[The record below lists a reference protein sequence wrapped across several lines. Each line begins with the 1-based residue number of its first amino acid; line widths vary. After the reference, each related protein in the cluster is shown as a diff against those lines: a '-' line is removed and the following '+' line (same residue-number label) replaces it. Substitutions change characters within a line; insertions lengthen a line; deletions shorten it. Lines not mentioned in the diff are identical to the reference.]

1 MAPGRIKDS
10 DLEAVRERTDIVKL
24 ISEFVPLKKAGR
36 EFRGPCPFHKEKDP
50 SFYVSPTKGVYH
62 CYGCNASGNAITFL
76 MQLENLE
83 FTEAVER
90 LADRLG
96 IRLARVAASPEESR
110 KRDQKDKLFKL
121 NESAADFFRHQ
132 LLESVTGSPA
142 LEYLDGRG
150 IDKAIVDEFKL
161 GFAPPGWEGLTSFL
175 KKKGFSEPDIVRAG
189 LGRER
194 RQGSGSTGI
203 FDMFR
208 NRVMFPIVDHMGRVV
223 AFGGRAM
230 PGVEGEPKYINSPE
244 TPVYRKGYVLYGYY
258 QSRAAMQDE
267 RAAVVVEGYTD
278 LLSLWRSGIRNVV
291 APLGTALTEHHFE
304 LMARSAERVYL
315 AFDSDRAG
323 MEAAARALEL
333 FSRFKMEIFVVR
345 LPEGQ
350 DPASMVESGDAEG
363 FREALQSAQSLFD
376 FACERTISRYDVS
389 TPLGRRKAMEA
400 CLPVLEKVSS
410 DDMRGVLN
418 DLVRKLSGWLDM
430 PEESVKFF
438 LAEARRPAPKTSRG
452 GVERMATGMSDKVET
467 EALALLLQ
475 DPGMLADHQ
484 YLDADYFMNPNNK
497 KIIEMLKDI
506 PVGAEEM
513 EQAEHEGTIGR
524 LIEDIDDAAL
534 RATITRM
541 FMEPLPPG
549 ETGQA
554 EKVFDSLSRRFYE
567 RKIRQIKLDISKV
580 DKKREPKKYE
590 ALCDRLLELDRIIKE
605 QFPFDHS

>member
-24 ISEFVPLKKAGR
+24 ISDYVPLKKAGR

-62 CYGCNASGNAITFL
+62 CYGCSASGNAITFL
-76 MQLENLE
+76 MELENLS

-96 IRLARVAASPEESR
+96 MRLDRVAASPEEGR
-110 KRDQKDKLFKL
+110 KRDQKDRLFKL
-121 NESAADFFRHQ
+121 NESAADFFKHQ

-142 LEYLDGRG
+142 LDYLDGRG

-161 GFAPPGWEGLTSFL
+161 GFAPPAWEDLATFL
-175 KKKGFSEPDIVRAG
+175 KKKGFSEPDIVKAG

-194 RQGSGSTGI
+194 RQGGGAPGI

-208 NRVMFPIVDHMGRVV
+208 NRIMFPIVDHMGRVV

-258 QSRAAMQDE
+258 QSRAGIQDE

-333 FSRFKMEIFVVR
+333 FSRFKLEILVVR

-350 DPASMVESGDAEG
+350 DPASMVEAGEAEA
-363 FREALQSAQSLFD
+363 FKEALQGAESLFD
-376 FACERTISRYDVS
+376 FACERTISRYDIS

-410 DDMRGVLN
+410 DDMRGVQN
-418 DLVRKLSGWLDM
+418 DLTRKLSGWLDM

-438 LAEARRPAPKTSRG
+438 LAEARRPAQKTSKG
-452 GVERMATGMSDKVET
+452 GIERMAAGMSDKVES

-475 DPGMLADHQ
+475 DPRMLADHQ
-484 YLDADYFMNPNNK
+484 YLDADYFMNPGNR

-524 LIEDIDDAAL
+524 LIEDVDDAAL
-534 RATITRM
+534 RATITRL